1 MYTTG
6 VLGAATTTTA
16 AIVLP
21 NTGSNQTMAIVAM
34 ISIVV
39 GIAVMLSSGARLIAK
54 NAYKA

>member
-21 NTGSNQTMAIVAM
+21 NTGSNHTMAIVAA
-34 ISIVV
+34 ISLIVGV
-39 GIAVMLSSGARLIAK
+39 AVMLSSAARLVAK
-54 NAYKA
+54 KAYKA

>member
-21 NTGSNQTMAIVAM
+21 NTGSNRVMAVVAGV
-34 ISIVV
+34 SLVV
-39 GIAVMLSSGARLIAK
+39 GVVIMLSSAARLVAK
-54 NAYKA
+54 KAYKA